1 MNTKLNGFNL
11 AECQRQTHLYQ
22 QNLFD
27 QDAIAYLRQC
37 RQQVADAWLSA
48 IDPLEHHYTGELGQI
63 HRLLLNSGIR
73 QEPLTA
79 VEQTY
84 CNDLI
89 TLIEAET
96 TIDQALPDQALP
108 RLLAAMLYCRA
119 DRLPLLSDPDR
130 LPQWFWSGYLG
141 FRLESPRFF
150 QKKGEVEH
158 YCRYV
163 QQWISVLHQGIFSQ
177 PESEFWQY
185 AASHFTQNARLIP
198 LYFSTA
204 NLKQVYIQRAE
215 IMASALTLQG
225 YELDFV
231 FPSRSIEPIDS
242 PEQTQLGALATPQ
255 QRPKIRLGILNSHF
269 NAHTETFLTLPA
281 FEYLDRTQFKIILY
295 AVTSSGDRLERYC
308 QSRVDRFV
316 VLPDLLSQQVEL
328 IRGDHLDL
336 LLLGGNTTAVPNPI
350 CLLALHRLARMQMTL
365 YASPVTTG
373 MRNVDYYISGQ
384 LTEPPEHAQDHY
396 REQLITLEGTGYCL
410 NYGSNLE
417 SGDRESDRLASAPDR
432 EKLGIPV
439 EAVVFVS
446 GANFHKIIPEL
457 RVTWAKI
464 LAALPNSV
472 LMLYPFSP
480 SWSSSYAK
488 QALMSSFQ
496 QIFSDNG
503 VNHNRLLLLD
513 CIPHAEVKTYLQL
526 GDVYL
531 DSFPYTGSLS
541 TADPLE
547 VGLPTVVMEGA
558 TLRSRQGA
566 ALLRELQ
573 IFDLIVTDETAYID
587 LAIALGQHSALRQQK
602 QQEIQQK
609 MQGNPGFFD
618 SRRYSAQIE
627 AVLQEAWANYQ
638 ERTLVQDFRLSK
650 RNLVVF
656 PDWSQSEDLFGE
668 LVNLFRT
675 VLTHADR
682 HQITLLLDTT
692 GTDEASADETIASVI
707 LHLLTEEEL
716 EITDQGPQI
725 TLLTDQGE
733 PDWERLRPRLQ
744 ARVALT
750 CENYQAIASAQVADL
765 PVYRLDQI

>member
-1 MNTKLNGFNL
+1 MNTRLNGFNL
-11 AECQRQTHLYQ
+11 TECQRQAHLYQ

-27 QDAIAYLRQC
+27 QEAIAYLRQC
-37 RQQVADAWLSA
+37 RQQIADTWLGA
-48 IDPLEHHYTGELGQI
+48 IDPLESHLDQYTSEIGQI

-79 VEQTY
+79 VEQAY
-84 CNDLI
+84 CNNLI
-89 TLIEAET
+89 TRIEAET
-96 TIDQALPDQALP
+96 NIDQALP

-119 DRLPLLSDPDR
+119 DRLPFLSDPDR
-130 LPQWFWSGYLG
+130 LPQWFWDGYLS

-150 QKKGEVEH
+150 QERGDVEH
-158 YCRYV
+158 YCRYL
-163 QQWISVLHQGIFSQ
+163 QQWVSILHQSIFSH
-177 PESEFWQY
+177 PDSEFWQY
-185 AASHFTQNARLIP
+185 AASHFTQTARLIP

-215 IMASALTLQG
+215 IMEHTLTLQG

-231 FPSRSIEPIDS
+231 FPSRSIAPIDS
-242 PEQTQLGALATPQ
+242 PEQTQPGTFTTPQ
-255 QRPKIRLGILNSHF
+255 PHSKIRLGVLNSHF
-269 NAHTETFLTLPA
+269 KAHTETFSTLPA
-281 FEYLDRTQFKIILY
+281 FEYLDRNQFELILY
-295 AVTSSGDRLERYC
+295 AVTSSGDRLEQYC

-316 VLPDLLSQQVEL
+316 VLPDLLSEQVEL
-328 IRGDHLDL
+328 IRDDNLDL

-350 CLLALHRLARMQMTL
+350 CLLALHRLARIQMTL
-365 YASPVTTG
+365 YSSPVTTG
-373 MRNVDYYISGQ
+373 MRNVDYYISGK

-396 REQLITLEGTGYCL
+396 REQLVTLEGTGYCL
-410 NYGSNLE
+410 NYGSDLG
-417 SGDRESDRLASAPDR
+417 SCDRESDGLESAPTR
-432 EKLGIPV
+432 EKLGLPL

-457 RVTWAKI
+457 RVTWTKI
-464 LAALPNSV
+464 LAAVPNSV

-488 QALMSSFQ
+488 QALISSFQ
-496 QIFSDNG
+496 QIFSDYN
-503 VNHNRLLLLD
+503 VDQNRLLLLD

-573 IFDLIVTDETAYID
+573 MFDLIVTDEAAYID
-587 LAIALGQHSALRQQK
+587 LAIALGQHSALRQQN

-609 MQGNPGFFD
+609 MQCNPGFFD

-627 AVLQEAWANYQ
+627 AVLQEVWVNYW
-638 ERTLVQDFRLSK
+638 EKTLVQLRLSK

-656 PDWSQSEDLFGE
+656 PDWSQSEDLAWE

-682 HQITLLLDTT
+682 DQITLLLDTT
-692 GTDEASADETIASVI
+692 GTDEASADEAIANVI

-716 EITDQGPQI
+716 EMTDQGPQI
-725 TLLTDQGE
+725 TLLTDYSDPGWQ
-733 PDWERLRPRLQ
+733 RLRPQLQ
-744 ARVALT
+744 ARVILAH
-750 CENYQAIASAQVADL
+750 ENQQAINLAQVWDL
-765 PVYRLDQI
+765 PIYGFDQI